1 MWGNSYVDKAYWKG
15 VARMTEKEHQENLV
29 SLLKDWKS
37 KRNYY
42 GELADTLISIYEK
55 QLRKSIREHGNLI

>member
-1 MWGNSYVDKAYWKG
+1 
-15 VARMTEKEHQENLV
+15 MTEKEHQENLI
-29 SLLKDWKS
+29 SLLKEWKS